1 MFGIY
6 EAHQAF
12 SLEELRLKVT
22 LRHIASNCGH
32 IETRLSDK
40 LSHHHSIQLYDG
52 SHDIS
57 PVRAAACAPPADSDN
72 ESGSEPLLVCC
83 FCFLLLS
90 YCFHAGELSVT

>member
-40 LSHHHSIQLYDG
+40 LSPLTEPFKSSSLY
-52 SHDIS
+52 
-57 PVRAAACAPPADSDN
+57 PA
-72 ESGSEPLLVCC
+72 V
-83 FCFLLLS
+83 
-90 YCFHAGELSVT
+90 